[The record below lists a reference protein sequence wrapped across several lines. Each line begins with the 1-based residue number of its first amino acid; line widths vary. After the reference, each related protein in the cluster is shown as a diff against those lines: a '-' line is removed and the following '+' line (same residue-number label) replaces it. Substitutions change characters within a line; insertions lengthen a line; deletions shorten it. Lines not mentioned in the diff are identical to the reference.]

1 MVCCE
6 DQRFQIAEVAAGDRI
21 ASLRGRKSVHLEKFL
36 VWLQNFDREHLFDC
50 DRLHDHRRE
59 DDSDS

>member
-36 VWLQNFDREHLFDC
+36 VWHRNFDREHDC